1 MTFRRFAI
9 YYAPPEGSFARQAAE
24 WLGWDPATGAALP
37 HPDWPGLPTAVV
49 DLTAEPRKYGF
60 HGTLRAP
67 FRPADGLTE
76 AELRRGLDML
86 ASTLVSVEMPGL
98 QLINFDGFLAL
109 VPAGDASALA
119 ALAEEVVRGTNG
131 WRAPL
136 SEAEIARRRPERL
149 TRRQQDHLARWGYP
163 YVMEDFQFHLT
174 LTGRLDA
181 EAAQATQ
188 GVLAEHFAPLLPRPF
203 RIADL
208 CLFGEA
214 MDGRFHILHRA
225 ILSG

>member
-1 MTFRRFAI
+1 MTFKRYAI
-9 YYAPPEGSFARQAAE
+9 YYAPPEGSFAREAAE

-37 HPDWPGLPTAVV
+37 HPDWSGLPAAVA

-67 FRPADGLTE
+67 FRPVEGLTE
-76 AELRRGLDML
+76 PDLRRGLNLL
-86 ASTLVSVEMPGL
+86 ASTLAIAEMPGL
-98 QLINFDGFLAL
+98 ELVNLDGFLAF
-109 VPAGDASALA
+109 VPAGDASSLA
-119 ALAEEVVRGTNG
+119 TLAEEVVRGTNG

-136 SEAEIARRRPERL
+136 SEAEIARRRPDRL
-149 TRRQQDHLARWGYP
+149 TDRQRDHLARWGYP

-174 LTGRLDA
+174 LTGRLDP
-181 EAAQATQ
+181 EAARVTQ
-188 GVLAEHFAPLLPRPF
+188 SVLAERFAPHLPHPF

-225 ILSG
+225 ALSG